1 MTDKAAQRSTSP
13 AQLSDRAIL
22 LVVAAYAVAFVAF
35 GVAVDGP
42 AAVARG
48 LAAITTSR
56 DTLLTD
62 YFGIGGIGAGCVNAG
77 LLTLCA
83 CFVYHRAGA
92 KMTGS
97 AVACLFLVL
106 GFALF
111 GKNLLNVWPIVIG
124 VALYARFRG
133 ETFATHINTA
143 FFGVA
148 LAPIFSEI
156 LFSGSLTAAVS
167 VPLAIVTGLAIG
179 FVLAPAAAQLF
190 KAHMGFSL
198 YNMGFTAGLVGTLV
212 VALYKSYGFVP
223 NPVFVW
229 TTGNNVL
236 LGTFLTLVFASMM
249 AVGFWFD
256 RQVPSGLKKVIAASG
271 QSPTDFIALA
281 GIGPTLAN
289 MGLCGAIGMAY
300 ILIVG
305 GELNGPVIGA
315 IFTIV
320 GFAAFGKH
328 PRNIVP
334 IMAGVFL
341 GSLAKPWNVD
351 DPSILLAALFGTTL
365 APIAGRFGW
374 HWGVVAGFVHSSA
387 ALTVGP
393 LHAGLNLYNNGF
405 AAGIV
410 ASVLVPVII
419 AIQSRTKPAGDAPE
433 RADAAASK
441 GER

>member
-1 MTDKAAQRSTSP
+1 MEDQAPGTNGSSRGPQM
-13 AQLSDRAIL
+13 SDRTIL
-22 LVVAAYAVAFVAF
+22 LLVAGYALAFVVF
-35 GVAVDGP
+35 GLAVDGP

-48 LAAITTSR
+48 LGKILTSR

-62 YFGIGGIGAGCVNAG
+62 YFGVGGIGAGFVNAG
-77 LLTLCA
+77 LLTLFA
-83 CFVYHRAGA
+83 CFIYHRTGA
-92 KMTGS
+92 KMTGAS
-97 AVACLFLVL
+97 VACLFLVL

-124 VALYARFRG
+124 VALYARFKG
-133 ETFATHINTA
+133 EPFATHINTA

-148 LAPIFSEI
+148 LAPVFSEI
-156 LFSGSLTAAVS
+156 LFSGSLSPLVS
-167 VPLAIVTGLAIG
+167 VPLALVTGMGIG
-179 FVLAPAAAQLF
+179 FILPPAAAQLF

-223 NPVFVW
+223 DPVFVW

-236 LGTFLTLVFASMM
+236 LGTFLAVLFLSMV
-249 AVGFWFD
+249 AIGFRFD
-256 RQVPSGLKKVIAASG
+256 RGLTSGLKTLVAATG
-271 QSPTDFIALA
+271 QAPTDFIALA

-289 MGLCGAIGMAY
+289 MGLCGAVATAY
-300 ILIVG
+300 ILAVG
-305 GELNGPVIGA
+305 GALNGPVIGA
-315 IFTIV
+315 IFTVV

-341 GSLAKPWNVD
+341 GSLLKPWSVD

-374 HWGVVAGFVHSSA
+374 HWGIVAGFMHSSA

-410 ASVLVPVII
+410 ASVLAPVII
-419 AIQSRTKPAGDAPE
+419 AVRSRG
-433 RADAAASK
+433 RAD
-441 GER
+441 GH